1 MKYIED
7 FNGRLRYRKRRDAFV
22 DTQRIVLE
30 DERLSGAWVRYG
42 EKNKDGLQ
50 ESCWGR
56 SYRQGRIV
64 VVQDPLVNVAR
75 ALSVAY
81 PKKWIVAVNPGSAA
95 RPGGRVHIG
104 ESGVEESLCLCSDLY
119 STLAMPGIWKKF
131 YMKHLAGIY
140 HKTEY
145 PELMDEWLYS
155 GNVTIFKEIRDGVPY
170 LLPENEWGNIDVI
183 TSAPPGALRDDLW
196 TGYAGSSDM
205 ERTILYS
212 VYVLQGRNIFEAA
225 IHAGG
230 EYGDK
235 MPHILVL
242 PAFGCDL
249 VRKDPTNLVAEAYAE
264 LLKSYAEYFDMVVFA
279 AGRRSAVFCEVF
291 EKKGLTLQT
300 LEDIQ
305 EPWQDEPELDDG
317 RKLGPKEEALCADT
331 SEQEVEEA
339 VLRQMAEYSNVV
351 SAEPNNKFCDVTDSI
366 LTVGWN
372 GEAWKGR
379 NGWYTAGVFTG
390 GKSFVEECIR
400 LPKDFSDSTQEY
412 RIFYMDTL
420 SPYEK
425 AKGKTDDEKEKLFFP
440 MLPPQKVLEKRGFVS
455 KMMLGEISE
464 DMRVFE
470 DYVRYL
476 AGQGVVLSSSNC
488 YRGAL
493 QYMTDWRGN
502 EVVCVMIALD
512 GQMSSYSN
520 VVSAEPN
527 NKFCDVTGSILTAG
541 WNGEAWKGRNGL
553 YTAGVFTDGKSFVE
567 ELIWLPLDGNRV
579 TQGYE
584 MFYMHTIDV
593 YEKPKGKDDEK
604 ATRFVP
610 MIPPKKVLK
619 KRAFASK
626 MTLGEISEDMW
637 KFEHYVRYIAGWG
650 LLLSPSNRYRG
661 VLQYMTDRRGKEVV
675 CVMVA
680 LRDNEERY
688 AFSGRGDSY

>member
-1 MKYIED
+1 MMDKETLARYWMW
-7 FNGRLRYRKRRDAFV
+7 NGASCGKLKERRDAFV
-22 DTQRIVLE
+22 DTQRRSME
-30 DERLSGAWVRYG
+30 DERLSGVRAEYG
-42 EKNKDGLQ
+42 DDARGIFLER
-50 ESCWGR
+50 W
-56 SYRQGRIV
+56 SYGMRGERPGRIAV
-64 VVQDPLVNVAR
+64 EREPLVNVVHTLAAAHPQKR
-75 ALSVAY
+75 
-81 PKKWIVAVNPGSAA
+81 IVALNPGSATQ
-95 RPGGRVHIG
+95 PGGNVHIG
-104 ESGVEESLCLCSDLY
+104 FEGTEESFCLCSNLY
-119 STLAMPGIWKKF
+119 STLATETSWRKF

-170 LLPENEWGNIDVI
+170 LLPENEWGKIDII

-196 TGYAGSSDM
+196 TGYAGSSDI

-279 AGRRSAVFCEVF
+279 AGRRSAVFCDVF

-305 EPWQDEPELDDG
+305 EPWQDELELDDG
-317 RKLGPKEEALCADT
+317 RKLGPKEEALCADS

-339 VLRQMAEYSNVV
+339 VLRQMAE
-351 SAEPNNKFCDVTDSI
+351 
-366 LTVGWN
+366 
-372 GEAWKGR
+372 
-379 NGWYTAGVFTG
+379 
-390 GKSFVEECIR
+390 
-400 LPKDFSDSTQEY
+400 
-412 RIFYMDTL
+412 
-420 SPYEK
+420 
-425 AKGKTDDEKEKLFFP
+425 
-440 MLPPQKVLEKRGFVS
+440 
-455 KMMLGEISE
+455 
-464 DMRVFE
+464 
-470 DYVRYL
+470 
-476 AGQGVVLSSSNC
+476 
-488 YRGAL
+488 
-493 QYMTDWRGN
+493 
-502 EVVCVMIALD
+502 
-512 GQMSSYSN
+512 YSN

-541 WNGEAWKGRNGL
+541 WNGEAWKGRNGS

-567 ELIWLPLDGNRV
+567 ELIWLPLDGNRI

-593 YEKPKGKDDEK
+593 YEKPKGKADNEK
-604 ATRFVP
+604 AMRFVP

-661 VLQYMTDRRGKEVV
+661 VLQYMTDWRGKEVV